1 MTTLIPRNTTIPT
14 RKSEIFSTAADGQ
27 TSVEV
32 HVLQGERSMARDNRT
47 LGRFHLVGLP
57 PAPRGVP
64 QIEVTFDIDAN
75 GIVNASAKDLAT
87 GKEQKITITASSGL
101 SKDEVDRMTRDADAH
116 ADEDRK
122 AREAV
127 ETRNRAEQGAYAAEK
142 MLQDAG
148 DKIGPAEKAAVES
161 AVEEVKKALESNDPA
176 QISRA
181 LETLNA
187 AQSKAAEMLYKNAA
201 ANAGAQSGPSAS
213 GGGGAAPDTG
223 STQPADS
230 DVIDAEV
237 VEDEKK

>member
-1 MTTLIPRNTTIPT
+1 M
-14 RKSEIFSTAADGQ
+14 
-27 TSVEV
+27 
-32 HVLQGERSMARDNRT
+32 
-47 LGRFHLVGLP
+47 GLP

-101 SKDEVDRMTRDADAH
+101 SKDEVDRMTRDADTH
-116 ADEDRK
+116 AEEDKK

-127 ETRNRAEQGAYAAEK
+127 ETRNRAEQGAYGAEK

-161 AVEEVKKALESNDPA
+161 AIEEVKKALESNDAA

-181 LETLNA
+181 LDSLNA

-201 ANAGAQSGPSAS
+201 ASASQPGSAPGADASNAGESK
-213 GGGGAAPDTG
+213 PDG
-223 STQPADS
+223 

-237 VEDEKK
+237 VEEEKK